1 MLPNRIITLRTIIY
15 KPFLDHFIN
24 DSYILGTST
33 PPTQSSSL
41 FTTLQGK
48 CNYLHE
54 TDKETEGHGGEETC
68 RKSKTCK
75 K

>member
-24 DSYILGTST
+24 DSYVSGTST
-33 PPTQSSSL
+33 PPTQSSL
-41 FTTLQGK
+41 FTVLQGK

-54 TDKETEGHGGEETC
+54 TDKETEGHGGEGAC
-68 RKSKTCK
+68 RKSKICK